1 MKEKDL
7 KWRTTEV
14 RELLHTPVFD
24 VVQQSEVS
32 GTGLTGDYIAVKAP
46 DWVVVVAVY
55 KDCFVLVKQWRH
67 GEDNL
72 TVEFPGGVVDAGED
86 PAETAVRE
94 LYEETG
100 FQTGRLTFLGRCSAN
115 PALFKNHFSCYLAE
129 DLTPTG
135 EQHLD
140 TDELLNWQLV
150 PVSEVVASFGSP
162 AYSHAYMGTALAFY
176 FRHTEAS
183 NRISSLPDRP

>member
-24 VVQQSEVS
+24 VVQQSEVA
-32 GTGLTGDYIAVKAP
+32 GTGLTGEYVAVKAP
-46 DWVVVVAVY
+46 DWIVVVPVY

-72 TVEFPGGVVDAGED
+72 TTEFPGGVVDAGED

-115 PALFKNHFSCYLAE
+115 PALFKNHFNCYLAE

-140 TDELLNWQLV
+140 ADELLNWQLV
-150 PVSEVVASFGSP
+150 PIREVVASFGSP

-176 FRHTEAS
+176 FRHMG
-183 NRISSLPDRP
+183 L